1 MGGNLKRPRQM
12 TRKDYERATER
23 YWKKVE
29 PYFERVQ
36 VKWILEDLDRQR
48 EGFKEKNERGN
59 L

>member
-1 MGGNLKRPRQM
+1 M

-36 VKWILEDLDRQR
+36 VKWILEDLDRQ
-48 EGFKEKNERGN
+48 KEAMKAKDGGGTS
-59 L
+59 